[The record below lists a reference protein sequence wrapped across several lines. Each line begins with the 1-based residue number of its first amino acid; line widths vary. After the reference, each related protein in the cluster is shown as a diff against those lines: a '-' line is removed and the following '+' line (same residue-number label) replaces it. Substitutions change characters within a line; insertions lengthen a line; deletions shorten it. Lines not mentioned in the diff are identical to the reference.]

1 MASTDSAQVLRIAVV
16 GHTNTGKTS
25 LLRTLTRDIRFGQVS
40 MQPSTTRHVEA
51 ARLLIDGKV
60 ALELFDTPGMEDSV
74 ALLEFLEQITA
85 GTRID
90 GPARIEK
97 FLQTE
102 QARERFEQEAKV
114 LKQMLQ
120 SDAAFYVVDARDP
133 VLAKHRDELVVLGS
147 CGVPLLP
154 LLNFVSDPAA
164 EEAVW
169 RDALARA
176 GLHAVICFDTVAP
189 QRDGEKLL
197 YEKLATVLDAHRN
210 TLRRLIASHE
220 RDARQRRQAA
230 LINLAELLVD
240 IAACRIS
247 ADIEPASA
255 LVNAVADLNR
265 RVREREQTC
274 VNTLLTLYSFLPE
287 DFEADQ
293 LPLTD
298 GHWQN
303 DLFDPETLQFMGI
316 KLGSGAAAGAAAGFG
331 LDLMVGGISLGAAT
345 AIGALAGGGW
355 QTLRHYGKQILST
368 VSGQRTLRVD
378 DAIIRLLA
386 MRQLQLIHALENRGH
401 AAVQPVKFGNDKQQT
416 LWEKG
421 LPTPLRRARA
431 NAQWSGLYGHAESD
445 SSRFTAIEQLSELF
459 DKHG

>member
-1 MASTDSAQVLRIAVV
+1 MATDSAHVLRIAVV

-25 LLRTLTRDIRFGQVS
+25 LLRTLTRDIKFGQVS

-51 ARLLIDGKV
+51 ARLLVDGKV

-85 GTRID
+85 GTRLD

-102 QARERFEQEAKV
+102 QAADRFEQEAKV

-164 EEAVW
+164 NEAIW
-169 RDALARA
+169 RDALART

-220 RDARQRRQAA
+220 RDALQRHKAA
-230 LINLAELLVD
+230 LTNLAELLIDV
-240 IAACRIS
+240 AACQVS
-247 ADIEPASA
+247 TDIEPASA
-255 LVNAVADLNR
+255 LVEAVTDLNR
-265 RVREREQTC
+265 RVREHEQAC
-274 VNTLLTLYSFLPE
+274 VNTVLTLYSFLP
-287 DFEADQ
+287 DDLKADQ

-298 GHWQN
+298 GHWQD
-303 DLFDPETLQFMGI
+303 DLFDPETLQIMGI

-331 LDLMVGGISLGAAT
+331 LDLMVGGMSLGAAT

-355 QTLRHYGKQILST
+355 QTLRHYGKRILST

-401 AAVQPVKFGNDKQQT
+401 AAVEPVEFGNDRQQT
-416 LWEKG
+416 LWETG
-421 LPTPLRRARA
+421 LPAPLRRTRA
-431 NAQWSGLYGHAESD
+431 NPGWSGLYGRAAGD
-445 SSRFTAIEQLSELF
+445 SSRFIAIEELSEILE
-459 DKHG
+459 KHS

>member
-1 MASTDSAQVLRIAVV
+1 MASDSAHVLRIAVV

-51 ARLLIDGKV
+51 ARLLVDGKV

-90 GPARIEK
+90 GPTRIEK
-97 FLQTE
+97 FLHTE
-102 QARERFEQEAKV
+102 QARDRFEQEAKV
-114 LKQMLQ
+114 LKQLLC

-133 VLAKHRDELVVLGS
+133 VLAKHRNELVVLGS

-164 EEAVW
+164 DEALW

-220 RDARQRRQAA
+220 RDARQRHKAA
-230 LINLAELLVD
+230 LTSLAELLIDV
-240 IAACRIS
+240 AACQV
-247 ADIEPASA
+247 ATEIEPASA
-255 LVNAVADLNR
+255 LAKAVAELNR
-265 RVREREQTC
+265 RVLGCEQAC
-274 VNTLLTLYSFLPE
+274 VNTLLTLYSFLSE
-287 DFEADQ
+287 DFEAEQ

-298 GHWQN
+298 GRWQD
-303 DLFDPETLQFMGI
+303 DLFDPETLQVMGI

-355 QTLRHYGKQILST
+355 QTLRHYGKRIIST
-368 VSGQRTLRVD
+368 LSGQRTLRVD

-401 AAVQPVKFGNDKQQT
+401 AAVEPVKFGTEKQQT
-416 LWEKG
+416 LWGTG
-421 LPTPLRRARA
+421 LPAPLRRARA
-431 NAQWSGLYGHAESD
+431 NAQWSGLYTRAEGD
-445 SSRFTAIEQLSELF
+445 SARFIAIEELSEIL
-459 DKHG
+459 DKHN